1 MRKVKKYMDRARGLA
16 EDFMDE
22 WLCYMDHLDDDG
34 DDDDDDDDDEED
46 D

>member
-1 MRKVKKYMDRARGLA
+1 MYSYQFICPVRKVKKYMDRARGLA

-22 WLCYMDHLDDDG
+22 WLCYMDDM
-34 DDDDDDDDDEED
+34 DDDDEED

>member
-1 MRKVKKYMDRARGLA
+1 MDRARGLA

-22 WLCYMDHLDDDG
+22 WLCYMDDM
-34 DDDDDDDDDEED
+34 DDDDDDDEED